1 MSLSFS
7 NKTYV
12 VFGAASGLGLAV
24 AEMLARGGAAVVGC
38 DLNDS
43 PPREPEV
50 PIEWARADVTK
61 PDDLVAVFSSLQT
74 SARRLDGVIHTAGIV
89 HGERVLSKAGPHSYE
104 AFERIVRINLLG
116 TFNVLRLA
124 AKAMRDN
131 VPDADGGRGV
141 VINTASIAAFDG
153 QIGQVAYA
161 ASKAGVVGMTLPAAR
176 DLARFGIRVVT
187 IAPGLFATP
196 MMDELSEDI
205 KKSLGSQVPFP
216 SRLGRPEEY
225 ADLVLHALRNPM
237 LNGTTLRLDG
247 ALRLAA

>member
-7 NKTYV
+7 GKTYV
-12 VFGAASGLGLAV
+12 VFGAASGLGLAT
-24 AEMLARGGAAVVGC
+24 AEMLAKQGATVIGC
-38 DLNDS
+38 DLNGA
-43 PPREPEV
+43 PPNESKV
-50 PIEWARADVTK
+50 PIEWVRADVTQ
-61 PDDLVAVFSSLQT
+61 PDDLAVVFSALQT
-74 SARRLDGVIHTAGIV
+74 SARRLDGVIHSAGIV
-89 HGERVLSKAGPHSYE
+89 HGERVLCKTGPHSYE
-104 AFERIVRINLLG
+104 AFERVVRVNLLG

-124 AKAMRDN
+124 AEAMRDN
-131 VPDADGGRGV
+131 APDADGGRGV

-153 QIGQVAYA
+153 QIGQIAYA

-196 MMDELSEDI
+196 MMEGLTENI

-225 ADLVLHALRNPM
+225 ADLVCHALRNPM